1 MKPRDISFSTGTN
14 INLIYSHLNN
24 GTLDGEKEGG
34 RWNVPA
40 WEVMCWSHY
49 LWRQG
54 RVLMFPPQYT
64 ARFIEDF
71 ELQ

>member
-14 INLIYSHLNN
+14 INLVYSHLNN
-24 GTLDGEKEGG
+24 GTLDGKKEGG

-40 WEVMCWSHY
+40 WEVMCWSRF
-49 LWRQG
+49 LWQQG
-54 RVLMFPPQYT
+54 KVLMLPPTYT

-71 ELQ
+71 ELH